1 MGGSLDLF
9 SASAEGPSE
18 GAWSVSDVT
27 KQARRLIESG
37 FTQFW
42 VRGEVTGF
50 KAYRSGHWYFTLRD
64 ANAQIRCVMWRNAN
78 RSLPA
83 PPQEGSQAFLEA
95 TPTVWEERGEFRLTV
110 KRLVPTDEGGLW
122 QLRLEKA
129 RAALQRDGLLDPARK
144 RKLPEFPTRIAVVTS
159 PDGAALRDIVSVTRR
174 RWPMVELLVV
184 PSLVQGEGAE
194 AGLCAGL
201 ELADRIPDVDLVIV
215 GRGGGSAED
224 LWAFNSEKVARVLA
238 AVSVPTISAVGHETD
253 VALTDLVAD
262 LRAPTPSAAA
272 EAAVPDR
279 TEVSRLIGDLSRRL
293 AGGLSSHT
301 MLGRERLA
309 RTADRLTS
317 GMFSHTMLGRAR
329 LAHLTDRLTNVISTH
344 VNTRKT
350 QLGRLSAQLD
360 ALSPLKVLERGYAVA
375 RDEEGRV
382 LKHTSDFS
390 DGFDFRLTVSDGDIA
405 ARVVEQQPKEGGA

>member
-1 MGGSLDLF
+1 MGGGLDLF
-9 SASAEGPSE
+9 SATAEGPSE

-64 ANAQIRCVMWRNAN
+64 ANAQVRCVMWRNAN

-83 PPQEGSQAFLEA
+83 QPQEGSQVFLEA

-144 RKLPEFPTRIAVVTS
+144 RKLPEFPSRIAVVTS

-194 AGLCAGL
+194 EGLCAGL
-201 ELADRIPDVDLVIV
+201 ELADKIPDLDLVIV

-224 LWAFNSEKVARVLA
+224 LWAFNSEKVARALA
-238 AVSVPTISAVGHETD
+238 AMSVPTISAVGHETD

-272 EAAVPDR
+272 EAAVPNR
-279 TEVSRLIGDLSRRL
+279 TEVVRLIGDLSRRL

-309 RTADRLTS
+309 RT
-317 GMFSHTMLGRAR
+317 
-329 LAHLTDRLTNVISTH
+329 TDRLTNAISTH
-344 VNTRKT
+344 VDTRKT

-375 RDEEGRV
+375 RDDSGRV

-405 ARVVEQQPKEGGA
+405 ARAVEQQPKEGGA

>member
-1 MGGSLDLF
+1 MGGGLDLF
-9 SASAEGPSE
+9 SAVAEGPSD
-18 GAWSVSDVT
+18 GAWSVSEVT
-27 KQARRLIESG
+27 KQARRLIEAG
-37 FTQFW
+37 FSQFW

-64 ANAQIRCVMWRNAN
+64 ADAQVRCVMWRNAN

-83 PPQEGSQAFLEA
+83 PPQEGSQVFLEA
-95 TPTVWEERGEFRLTV
+95 NPTVWEERGEFRLTV

-144 RKLPEFPTRIAVVTS
+144 RPLPEFPNRIAVVTS

-194 AGLCAGL
+194 EGLCEGL
-201 ELADRIPDVDLVIV
+201 ELADRLPDVDLVIV

-224 LWAFNSEKVARVLA
+224 LWAFNSEKVARTLA
-238 AVSVPTISAVGHETD
+238 AMSVPTISAVGHETD
-253 VALTDLVAD
+253 VSLTDLVAD
-262 LRAPTPSAAA
+262 HRAPTPSAAA
-272 EAAVPDR
+272 EAAVPNR
-279 TEVSRLIGDLSRRL
+279 TEVVRWTSDLARRL

-309 RTADRLTS
+309 RTSDRLTNGLS
-317 GMFSHTMLGRAR
+317 AHTMRGRER
-329 LAHLTDRLTNVISTH
+329 LARTTDRLTNAITAH
-344 VNTRKT
+344 VETRKT
-350 QLGRLSAQLD
+350 QLGRLSAQMD
-360 ALSPLKVLERGYAVA
+360 ALSPLRVLDRGYAVA
-375 RDEEGRV
+375 RDEDGRV
-382 LKHTSDFS
+382 LKHTSDFTA
-390 DGFDFRLTVSDGDIA
+390 GFEFSLTVSDGDVA
-405 ARVVEQQPKEGGA
+405 ARAVETSSDESGA